1 MSELSLKSE
10 EINVSKRSEHPGI
23 GTVGRLSHP
32 DCSWP
37 LEPSVPRVLCTHMA
51 SDIALNV
58 TSSLQA
64 EWITSLTITAGMAAV
79 GYLTKDFMLKI
90 IAANLL

>member
-1 MSELSLKSE
+1 MFQNGVSILEL
-10 EINVSKRSEHPGI
+10 VPG
-23 GTVGRLSHP
+23 GRLSHL

-37 LEPSVPRVLCTHMA
+37 LEPSVPSVLCIHIA

-64 EWITSLTITAGMAAV
+64 EWITTVTVTAGTTAV